1 MVYRVKANPQ
11 MIRWARENAG
21 YELDELPQ
29 SLEKSPLWESGELKP
44 TWADLRNL
52 ANKYKRPPIFYLMSE
67 PPADED
73 DHIIEFRSSERVEEY
88 SPALRLELRKA
99 KYRRNAFITLSSEMG
114 FNLPDFSEKK
124 INSRNSSVFA
134 KKLREILD
142 VDMETQKKWIFN
154 KKNKKTYDHSTFLY
168 NWKEIV
174 YNLGILVFE
183 TEDVLE
189 NEMSGLSLYNDIC
202 PIILLNGKNKPNRRI
217 FTLIHELAH
226 IFMGESTICDVDKYN
241 KKESFCNK
249 VAAEVLVPSPIQ
261 DKQIFYKKGTV
272 KLGSLSHEYG
282 VSKQTIVLRLY
293 SLNKISKEFK
303 DEQIKLIELHNAEQK
318 RKEKERNK
326 KGNGGGMS
334 AIDRKKKYE
343 GKPYSRFILNAYE
356 NKIISSTKFMRY
368 LDLSIDAADSL
379 YELVYD

>member
-44 TWADLRNL
+44 TWTDLRNL

-67 PPADED
+67 PPEDED
-73 DHIIEFRSSERVEEY
+73 DHIIEFRSSEKVEEY

-99 KYRRNAFITLSSEMG
+99 KYRRNAFINLSNEMG

-124 INSRNSSVFA
+124 INSKNSSVFA

-142 VDMETQKKWIFN
+142 VDIETQKKWIFN
-154 KKNKKTYDHSTFLY
+154 QKNIKKYNHSIFLY

-174 YNLGILVFE
+174 YKLGILVFE

-189 NEMSGLSLYNDIC
+189 DEMSGLSLYNDTC
-202 PIILLNGKNKPNRRI
+202 PVILLNGKNKPNRRI

-249 VAAEVLVPSPIQ
+249 VAAAVLVPTPIK
-261 DKQIFYKKGTV
+261 DEQIFYKKGTV
-272 KLGSLSHEYG
+272 KLGPLSHEYG

-303 DEQIKLIELHNAEQK
+303 EEQIKIIESYNAEQK

-326 KGNGGGMS
+326 KSKGGGMS
-334 AIDRKKKYE
+334 AIDKKKKYE

-356 NKIISSTKFMRY
+356 HKIISSTKFMRY
-368 LDLSIDAADSL
+368 LNLSIDSADSL